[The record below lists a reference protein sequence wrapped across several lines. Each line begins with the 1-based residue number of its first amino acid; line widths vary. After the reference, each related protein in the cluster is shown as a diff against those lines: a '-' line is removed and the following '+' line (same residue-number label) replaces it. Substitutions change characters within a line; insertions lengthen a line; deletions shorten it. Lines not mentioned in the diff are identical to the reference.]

1 MEELLSLL
9 GLGGGLF
16 ATGSAYNK
24 LGQIGEDAPGMATE
38 IGQQAADMSQFKGYG
53 VTGPTGGAQ
62 VDTQGQLGLNL
73 SPEMQ
78 QQMGLFSGLS
88 SQFGQ
93 QAGTDPMAREG
104 DVYERIRAMQ
114 RPEEQR
120 QALGMEERLAAQG
133 RTGLRTAQFGGAPEQ
148 FAMNQA
154 QQEAQNQA
162 ALMAMQQAQ
171 QEQMQQGQLSSMFGQ
186 MQFAPQSA
194 LLDTFGAASQG
205 YGFADVGR
213 RQAANQLAEARM
225 GGLDTAL
232 ASRLGQ
238 TNVLGDLGQGL
249 LSGGFGLAN
258 SAINSPEGFQNPFGF
273 LSGLIGG
280 N

>member
-62 VDTQGQLGLNL
+62 VNAQGQLGLNL

-93 QAGTDPMAREG
+93 QAGMGTGAREG
-104 DVYERIRAMQ
+104 DVYERIRALQ

-120 QALGMEERLAAQG
+120 QNLAMEERLAAQG

-162 ALMAMQQAQ
+162 ALMALQQAQ
-171 QEQMQQGQLSSMFGQ
+171 QEQMQQGQLSSLFGQ

-194 LLDTFGAASQG
+194 LLDTFGAATQG
-205 YGFADVGR
+205 AQFEDIGR

-225 GGLDTAL
+225 GGLDAAL
-232 ASRLGQ
+232 GARLGQ
-238 TNVLGDLGQGL
+238 SNVLGQLGTGL
-249 LSGGFGLAN
+249 LSGGMGLAGQL
-258 SAINSPEGFQNPFGF
+258 AGTQQGFDWRNLGGLFG
-273 LSGLIGG
+273 IGR
-280 N
+280 